1 MNELPVDPDMEF
13 SQKSESSES
22 DMDKVKDDEES
33 GSDNES
39 LQPEMDQNRTDQID
53 ALIPDP
59 ELAEIQGTVT
69 VIQKNQKQDALK
81 SNQNQLKLEDIDA

>member
-22 DMDKVKDDEES
+22 DMDKVKDDDES

-39 LQPEMDQNRTDQID
+39 IQPEMDQNRTD
-53 ALIPDP
+53 
-59 ELAEIQGTVT
+59 
-69 VIQKNQKQDALK
+69 
-81 SNQNQLKLEDIDA
+81 